1 MSNDRLY
8 IPEFYSEDIIADV
21 DFKRASF
28 YFTHWGNVD
37 PKGSDSM
44 LDKLIKFEEWYHK
57 QIRLINGNVHDR
69 YEEVDDFYSQWRW
82 EICYFNCLFAGFAEL
97 FAPKKEVA

>member
-28 YFTHWGNVD
+28 YFTHWGQGD
-37 PKGSDSM
+37 DM
-44 LDKLIKFEEWYHK
+44 LDKLIKFEEFYHK

>member
-1 MSNDRLY
+1 MQHDRLY
-8 IPEFYSEDIIADV
+8 IPEFHSEDIIADV
-21 DFKRASF
+21 DFKRSSF
-28 YFTHWGNVD
+28 YFQHWG
-37 PKGSDSM
+37 KGDDF
-44 LDKLIKFEEWYHK
+44 LDKLIQFEEFYHK

-97 FAPKKEVA
+97 FAPKKVA